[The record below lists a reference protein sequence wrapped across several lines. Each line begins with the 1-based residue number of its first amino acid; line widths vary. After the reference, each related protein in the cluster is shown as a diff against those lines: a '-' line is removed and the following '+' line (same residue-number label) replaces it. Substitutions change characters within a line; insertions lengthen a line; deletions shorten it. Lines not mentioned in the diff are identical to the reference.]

1 MLDIRS
7 FLFHAQV
14 TSQEVESWIEE
25 GWLQPQRAEC
35 GTTFT
40 DIDLAR
46 AQLIRDLKQDFG
58 VNDEGIAI
66 ILDLV
71 DQAHGLRRALRDLC
85 DAVGAQPN
93 ERRRRIVAEIE
104 SRRPILLGSQ
114 ETD

>member
-1 MLDIRS
+1 MLDIHN
-7 FLFHAQV
+7 FLLLAQLS
-14 TSQEVESWIEE
+14 SQEVESWMEE
-25 GWLQPQRAEC
+25 GWLRPQLAE
-35 GTTFT
+35 GGVRFT
-40 DIDLAR
+40 DIDFAR

-93 ERRRRIVAEIE
+93 EQRRRILTEIE
-104 SRRPILLGSQ
+104 SRRPILLGSS